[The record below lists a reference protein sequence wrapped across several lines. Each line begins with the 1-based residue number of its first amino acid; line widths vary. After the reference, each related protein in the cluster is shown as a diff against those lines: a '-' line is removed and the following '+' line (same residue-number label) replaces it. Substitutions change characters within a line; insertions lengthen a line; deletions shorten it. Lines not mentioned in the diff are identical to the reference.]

1 MSDRYRPPPE
11 RIQIML
17 DPDVIELLR
26 DIITGKTSATTDEL
40 ALLRAGIT
48 QLRQEIR
55 MSGTSLDQE
64 IQTLTTQVQSNT
76 DATSAAVAAISGIP
90 AMIKTAVDAALAAG
104 ATPAQLQAITDLG
117 NTIAANASSLG
128 AAVTANTPAPASTSA
143 PAPAPATDSA
153 SAPAVDPGATV

>member
-55 MSGTSLDQE
+55 MSGTLDQE

-76 DATSAAVAAISGIP
+76 DATAAAVAAISGIP
-90 AMIKTAVDAALAAG
+90 AMIQTAVDAALAAG

-117 NTIAANASSLG
+117 NTIASNASSLG
-128 AAVTANTPAPASTSA
+128 AAVTANTQAPAPTPT
-143 PAPAPATDSA
+143 PAPAPATDPA